1 LAVKQTDPTQIEIFG
16 REAGFEQRL
25 DIDRFIER
33 GLGRFG
39 GLGRFDRF
47 DRFGVLDPRGT

>member
-1 LAVKQTDPTQIEIFG
+1 LAVKQTDPPQIEIFG

-39 GLGRFDRF
+39 GLDRF
-47 DRFGVLDPRGT
+47 GRLGVLDPRGT

>member
-1 LAVKQTDPTQIEIFG
+1 LAIKQTDPTQVEIFG

-33 GLGRFG
+33 GLGGFG
-39 GLGRFDRF
+39 RL
-47 DRFGVLDPRGT
+47 GVLDPRGT